1 MSSPPQPD
9 VHGLHAAIIGAGGLG
24 GPLAYALA
32 QAGLRLTLV
41 DHDTVELS
49 NLQRQIQFRTADIGR
64 RKVDALADELVR
76 RGCARDR
83 IRPLALRFGPDTADA
98 VLDGVDLVLDGSD
111 DFATKFAVND
121 HAVRAGLPFVIGS
134 VLRYGGQVFALD
146 PAGRS
151 DAPGVSGL
159 DVTAGSVRRRGCYR
173 CLFEEPPTGDDAG
186 PTCADAGVLGAAV
199 AIIAGHAARAALAL
213 AGPRRDRDMLAGL
226 WIFDD
231 VRTPE
236 RVRHV
241 QFASRPTCPACGIRA
256 ARALEPSVSHA
267 NL

>member
-1 MSSPPQPD
+1 MSSAAHPNLD
-9 VHGLHAAIIGAGGLG
+9 GRHAAIIGAGGLG

-64 RKVDALADELVR
+64 RKVEALADELVR

-83 IRPLALRFGPDTADA
+83 IRPLALRFGPDTAAA

-146 PAGRS
+146 PAGP
-151 DAPGVSGL
+151 DGTNPASGP
-159 DVTAGSVRRRGCYR
+159 VPHRGCYR
-173 CLFEEPPTGDDAG
+173 CLFEEPPADDDDL
-186 PTCADAGVLGAAV
+186 PTCANAGVLGAAV
-199 AIIAGHAARAALAL
+199 AVIAGHAARVALAL
-213 AGPRRDRDMLAGL
+213 AGPRRDRDMLAGGL
-226 WIFDD
+226 WVFDD

-256 ARALEPSVSHA
+256 ARALEPSLSHA